1 MYMLNLRAIWI
12 GFLADIGSTFL
23 FTAAVAIVLF
33 DPGSAEL
40 PLASAISEGSSV
52 LDAFMLV
59 MGLSL
64 TAVGGFVAARLAPGR
79 EATHA
84 AGVGVLS
91 LMASMMMCAPGAGP
105 DWYLALGLGMTFP
118 AALLGGVGATLT
130 RLREF

>member
-1 MYMLNLRAIWI
+1 MSMLNLRAIWI

-23 FTAAVAIVLF
+23 FTAALTIALF

-40 PLASAISEGSSV
+40 PPAACLEGSCF
-52 LDAFMLV
+52 LDAFMLA
-59 MGLSL
+59 MGLAL
-64 TAVGGFVAARLAPGR
+64 TAVGGFVAARMAPGR

-91 LMASMMMCAPGAGP
+91 LMASMLLCAPGAGP

-118 AALLGGVGATLT
+118 AALFGGVVATLT